1 MKNIAAAIDFGTSKI
16 VTLIAQ
22 SGGFNRCDMVGAG
35 NVPYDGYMNGDW
47 NSPGKLKEAVRN
59 SINAAEL
66 DGKVK
71 LKELYVGVPCEYIRL
86 LSQEGFSRVAS
97 SDGRVSDEDIAAVQD
112 DAADKLNLAGQN
124 GVVIHRSC
132 SWFSVDGGK
141 KTMSPVGLKGREI
154 RAGVSFILADP
165 SFIEDTTKL
174 LLDMDLGVLGF
185 LSPSMGE
192 SMLLLS
198 LEERDRVAVLIDI
211 GYLNSEF
218 SVIEGDAM
226 IYHAVLPMGG
236 GHIVADLASEL
247 QIPMRCAEQIK
258 REYIFMPDE
267 FDQVG
272 DPEIVDESG
281 RRLTFPRSFV
291 KSTIE
296 SSVDELVNMITLAI
310 NECENKL
317 TSRSQIFITGGGI
330 AMMRG
335 GREYLSGKLG
345 SPVKVSMA
353 KAAKLNSPVFTSSL
367 GLIDLVFDSIEQRTA
382 QEDSLPGRLAGGL
395 RGLFGRKA

>member
-22 SGGFNRCDMVGAG
+22 SGGFNRCDMIGAG

-47 NSPGKLKEAVRN
+47 NSPGKLREAVRN

-66 DGKVK
+66 DGKTK
-71 LKELYVGVPCEYIRL
+71 LKEMYVGVPCEYIRL
-86 LSQEGFSRVAS
+86 MSGEGFARVAS
-97 SDGRVSDEDIAAVQD
+97 ADGRVSDEDVANVQD
-112 DAADKLNLAGQN
+112 DAADKLNLIGHT

-154 RAGVSFILADP
+154 RAGVSFMLADP
-165 SFIEDTTKL
+165 AFIEDTTRL
-174 LLDMDLGVLGF
+174 LLEMGIGVLGF

-198 LEERDRVAVLIDI
+198 LEDRDRVAVLIDI

-226 IYHAVLPMGG
+226 VYHAVLPMGG
-236 GHIVADLASEL
+236 GHIAADLASEL

-267 FDQVG
+267 FDQVS
-272 DPEIVDESG
+272 DPEVTDESG

-296 SSVDELVNMITLAI
+296 ASVDELAEMITLAI
-310 NECENKL
+310 NDCESRL
-317 TSRSQIFITGGGI
+317 TARSQVFITGGGI

-345 SPVKVSMA
+345 RPVKVSMA
-353 KAAKLNSPVFTSSL
+353 KAAKLNSPVFASSL

-395 RGLFGRKA
+395 RGLFGKKS